1 MFTHCKNWSIISPVK
16 FFSVLLLIFC
26 SIFSVPAQTIDLAG
40 VEAEDEFRTGVM
52 LFNSGYY
59 NQAHM
64 RFEKALSIKPT
75 NRLYRF
81 WLGRSLLQNGYHA
94 AAVEVWLRLVEEG
107 YKADFLQS
115 RVDFLN
121 RIYYSA
127 DETYRKRNFVI
138 SHTLYGI
145 PKRGRRLFSA
155 PVSVAAD
162 SYGGLLVPSFLTS
175 EVVRFNAN
183 GLETARVKSGYR
195 GFYKPFDVLPTENPN
210 IFWLTEFG
218 ADRVVKVNRFGIETA
233 AFGTKGRGDDQ
244 FMGPQFLAADSDG
257 FLYVTDAGNKK
268 VSKWTAD
275 GQFVL
280 AFGKNN
286 YPFPG
291 FTMPSGIAVFGN
303 SVYVADQRA
312 KTVYVFDG
320 SGNFIEALSDPRLK
334 GPEGLF
340 NWNERELL
348 LADGEMIFSLDPRRK
363 TFEMLT
369 DAGSAGK
376 RVTKAIGDVNG
387 NLISVD
393 VEENRIDFFCD
404 VNSLYAGF
412 DAEIASIN
420 TLDFPKIE
428 MVVSVNNSL
437 GEPFVGLDGT
447 NFTVYEESVPVAKR
461 VSVFSAD
468 AAEEM
473 TVSVLVDRN
482 LDGKKYASVFEYL
495 AAELFQ
501 RSGYRDR
508 FFLLGAEEKPVR
520 LDEIVSPDSDSLD
533 DVKKFV
539 SRMAGENQPEPT
551 SRKLDV
557 CLREA
562 MAQLET
568 ASTRKAVIYIT
579 NNRHSDT
586 RDFALYDTH
595 RLTEYASANRIG
607 LYIIAIDPDGK
618 EPTSTMHTLAEES
631 GGLALSYDDPSGIK
645 KIVDHIKQKRT
656 GFYLLRYTSVLDGDY
671 GRRYV
676 PCAVELNHLSR
687 TGWAESGYFS
697 PRDF

>member
-1 MFTHCKNWSIISPVK
+1 MKVITVFLFIL
-16 FFSVLLLIFC
+16 FSVFPV
-26 SIFSVPAQTIDLAG
+26 SAQTIDLEG

-59 NQAHM
+59 NQAHL
-64 RFEKALSIKPT
+64 RFEKALSIKPD

-81 WLGRSLLQNGYHA
+81 WLGRVLVQNGYYSA
-94 AAVEVWLRLVEEG
+94 AAEVWMRLVREG

-121 RIYYSA
+121 RVYYSR
-127 DETYRKRNFVI
+127 DEAYRKRNFVI
-138 SHTLYGI
+138 SHTLYNI
-145 PKRGRRLFSA
+145 TEKGRHLFSA
-155 PVSVAAD
+155 PVSIASD
-162 SYGGLLVPSFLTS
+162 SYGGLLVSSFLTS
-175 EVVRFNAN
+175 EVLRFNAN
-183 GLETARVKSGYR
+183 GMETARIKSGYR
-195 GFYKPFDVLPTENPN
+195 GFFKPFDVLPTENPN

-218 ADRVVKVNRFGIETA
+218 ADRVVKVNRFGNELA
-233 AFGTKGRGDDQ
+233 SFGSKGRGDDQ

-280 AFGKNN
+280 AFGKKI

-291 FTMPSGIAVFGN
+291 FTMPTGIAVSGEN
-303 SVYVADQRA
+303 VYVADQRERA
-312 KTVYVFDG
+312 IYVFDR
-320 SGNFIEALSDPRLK
+320 SGNFIETLTDPALK

-340 NWNERELL
+340 NWNDRELL
-348 LADGEMIFSLDPRRK
+348 LADGEMIFSVDPQRK

-369 DAGSAGK
+369 DAGSAGT
-376 RVTKAIGDVNG
+376 RVTKAVGDVNG

-412 DAEIASIN
+412 DAEIVSIN
-420 TLDFPKIE
+420 TLDFPKVE
-428 MVVSVNNSL
+428 MVVSVSNSL
-437 GEPFVGLDGT
+437 GEPFVGLDRT
-447 NFTVYEESVPVAKR
+447 NFTVYEESVPVNKR

-501 RSGYRDR
+501 RSGYNDR
-508 FFLLGAEEKPVR
+508 FYLIGAEEKPVR
-520 LDEIVSPDSDSLD
+520 LDEIVSPDGESLD
-533 DVKKFV
+533 EVKKFV
-539 SRMAGENQPEPT
+539 SLMAGEDQPEATP
-551 SRKLDV
+551 RKLDI

-568 ASTRKAVIYIT
+568 ASTRKAVVYIT
-579 NNRHSDT
+579 NNRHSETQDFSIYDT
-586 RDFALYDTH
+586 R
-595 RLTEYASANRIG
+595 RLAEYASANRIG
-607 LYIIAIDPDGK
+607 LYIIAVDPDGE
-618 EPTSTMHTLAEES
+618 EPSSAMCTLAEES

-656 GFYLLRYTSVLDGDY
+656 GFYLLKYTSVMNGDY
-671 GRRYV
+671 GRRYI

>member
-1 MFTHCKNWSIISPVK
+1 MYNSSVKVIALFLFIICSV
-16 FFSVLLLIFC
+16 FSL
-26 SIFSVPAQTIDLAG
+26 PAQTIDLEG

-64 RFEKALSIKPT
+64 RFEKALSIKPE

-81 WLGRSLLQNGYHA
+81 WLGRALVRNGYQSA
-94 AAVEVWLRLVEEG
+94 AAEVWMRLIREG

-121 RIYYSA
+121 RIYYSREEA
-127 DETYRKRNFVI
+127 YRKRNFVI
-138 SHTLYGI
+138 SHTLYNTT
-145 PKRGRRLFSA
+145 PRGRHLFSA
-155 PVSVAAD
+155 PVSVASD
-162 SYGGLLVPSFLTS
+162 SYGGLWVPSFLSS
-175 EVVRFNAN
+175 EVVRFNTN
-183 GLETARVKSGYR
+183 GLETARIKSGYR

-218 ADRVVKVNRFGIETA
+218 ADRVVKVNRFGSELA
-233 AFGTKGRGDDQ
+233 SFGSKGRGDDQ

-268 VSKWTAD
+268 VSKWTSE
-275 GQFVL
+275 GEFVL
-280 AFGKNN
+280 AFGRSV

-291 FTMPSGIAVFGN
+291 FMMPTGIAVSGDN
-303 SVYVADQRA
+303 VYVADQRA
-312 KTVYVFDG
+312 KAVYVFDR
-320 SGNFIEALSDPRLK
+320 SGNFIETLTDPALK

-340 NWNERELL
+340 NWNDSELL
-348 LADGEMIFSLDPRRK
+348 LADGEMIFSVDPQRK

-369 DAGSAGK
+369 DAGSAGT
-376 RVTKAIGDVNG
+376 RVTKAIGDING

-412 DAEIASIN
+412 DAEIMSIN
-420 TLDFPKIE
+420 SLDFPKVE
-428 MVVSVNNSL
+428 MVVSVRNSL
-437 GEPFVGLDGT
+437 GEPFVGLDAT
-447 NFTVYEESVPVAKR
+447 NFTVYEESAPVAKR

-495 AAELFQ
+495 AAEMFQ
-501 RSGYRDR
+501 RSGYNDR
-508 FFLLGAEEKPVR
+508 FYLIGAEEKPVR
-520 LDEIVSPDSDSLD
+520 LDEIVSPDGDSLD
-533 DVKKFV
+533 KVKKFV
-539 SRMAGENQPEPT
+539 SLMAGENQPEATP
-551 SRKLDV
+551 RKLDV

-568 ASTRKAVIYIT
+568 ASARKAVVYIT
-579 NNRHSDT
+579 NNRHSET
-586 RDFALYDTH
+586 RDFAIYDTR
-595 RLTEYASANRIG
+595 RLAEYAVANRIG
-607 LYIIAIDPDGK
+607 LYIITIDPDGK
-618 EPTSTMHTLAEES
+618 EPSYAMKTLAGES
-631 GGLALSYDDPSGIK
+631 DGLAISYDDPSGVK

-656 GFYLLRYTSVLDGDY
+656 GFYLLKYTSVTDGDY
-671 GRRYV
+671 GRRYI